1 MSWPSALCPNCSAPV
16 VFSWSS
22 SVQTVCNRCHSI
34 MVRSDVNLEKVGIV
48 ADLPP
53 ENSPIQ
59 IGTVGKYK
67 KRTFAVAGRI
77 LYEYA
82 DGYWNEWHIV
92 MNNGEDAWLSD
103 TPCQY
108 ALTFPV
114 RGLPLPLSSSV
125 AIGNRY
131 TWQNTVFVATT
142 ITIAKY
148 RAVEGEL
155 PFSSWDKKN
164 ATFIDF
170 MSTNGGFATLDYS
183 DGDPAL
189 YVGEVVDFDSLALR
203 NIRKFE
209 GWQ

>member
-1 MSWPSALCPNCSAPV
+1 M
-16 VFSWSS
+16 
-22 SVQTVCNRCHSI
+22 CNHCHSI
-34 MVRSDVNLEKVGIV
+34 LVRSDVNVEEVGIV
-48 ADLPP
+48 ADLLP

-59 IGTVGKYK
+59 IGTVGNYK
-67 KRTFAVAGRI
+67 KRTFTVAGRI

-103 TPCQY
+103 AECQY

-114 RGLPLPLSSSV
+114 RGFPLPLSSSV

-148 RAVEGEL
+148 RGVEGEL

-170 MSTNGGFATLDYS
+170 SSAAGGFATLDYS
-183 DGDPAL
+183 DGDSAL
-189 YVGEVVDFDSLALR
+189 YVGEVVDFDSLGLR
-203 NIRKFE
+203 NIRRFE
-209 GWQ
+209 GWS